1 MNKKKDFTAIFKTNY
16 PKVIRLCL
24 GYTEGREDLAKDL
37 AQEVFLKVWQSL
49 ESFRGDASIGTWIY
63 RITVNVCLQEVRRR
77 EVTHLKLD
85 IAADQIISSNEKEQ
99 QFTAMYRCIDRLSPE
114 NKTIILLELESVPQ
128 SEIAEIT
135 GISHQAVRTRIHR
148 IKEQLS
154 KCVRNE

>member
-1 MNKKKDFTAIFKTNY
+1 MDKKKDFTAIFKTNY

-24 GYTEGREDLAKDL
+24 GYTEGREDQAKDL

-63 RITVNVCLQEVRRR
+63 RITVNVCLQEIRRR
-77 EVTHLKLD
+77 EVTHIKID
-85 IAADQIISSNEKEQ
+85 TAVDQTISSEEKEQ
-99 QFTAMYRCIDRLSPE
+99 QFTTMYRCIDRLPPE
-114 NKTIILLELESVPQ
+114 NKTIILLELEGVPQ